1 MSDKNFANNAPK
13 NCHLCKGTSKTAII
27 VRKFRHTDYGHL
39 ACKRCGITFDSNVND
54 YLSITLEADDIRNI
68 EDEDTY
74 RKYFIETS
82 KIASDEGD
90 VYSDFNWEN
99 NSALKSGIAQ
109 HVLKAIDD
117 HSAKHGRQSILDLGC
132 GNGFTAVEI
141 AKHNPLFQVTAVD
154 PSPSVLGVNGTHN
167 IRAIQGTLDS
177 LCFNT
182 DSFDVVV
189 IIGNFMLH
197 NNPQLTLR
205 EARRILK
212 PQGTLIMDFKN
223 ADTFVRRLIRYSAM
237 IGIRDIFPR
246 SIVERSFVNMRYGY
260 RKDYIR
266 AVFQEIGFKEID
278 VYSKPPRLLEFAN
291 KDGLQSGIKG
301 ILWRLTD
308 QFDRIFDQRA
318 WVQMIWR
325 NEK

>member
-1 MSDKNFANNAPK
+1 MSYKKISKNAPK
-13 NCHLCKGTSKTAII
+13 NCHLCEGMSQTA
-27 VRKFRHTDYGHL
+27 VVVNKFSHTDYGHL
-39 ACKRCGITFDSNVND
+39 VCRKCGITFDSNVND
-54 YLSITLEADDIRNI
+54 YLSLTLEADDIRNI
-68 EDEDTY
+68 KDEDTY
-74 RKYFIETS
+74 RKYFVETS
-82 KIASDEGD
+82 QIASDQGE

-99 NSALKSGIAQ
+99 NKALKFGVAR
-109 HVLKAIDD
+109 HVLNAIDR
-117 HSAKHGRQSILDLGC
+117 HSVKDGRQSILDLGC

-141 AKHNPLFQVTAVD
+141 AKHNSLYQVTAVD
-154 PSPSVLGVNGTHN
+154 PSPSVLGVNGIHN

-177 LCFNT
+177 LRFNA

-189 IIGNFMLH
+189 IIGNLMLH
-197 NNPQLTLR
+197 NNPQLTIR

-212 PQGTLIMDFKN
+212 PQGTLVMDFKN
-223 ADTFVRRLIRYSAM
+223 ADTFIRRLIRYSALVGM
-237 IGIRDIFPR
+237 KSVFPR
-246 SIVERSFVNMRYGY
+246 SIVERSFVNMRFGF

-266 AVFQEIGFKEID
+266 TVLRNTGFREIE

-291 KDGLQSGIKG
+291 KTGLQSGIKG

-308 QFDRIFDQRA
+308 QFDLLLDQRA